1 MHQSGVYYRV
11 GCNLVRHQP
20 LQLKPNNMSDS
31 KIQVKVG
38 IVEFSGEG
46 NQDWLA
52 KQLDKIL
59 DKVPELLKIEVGDPA
74 NKNNQNN
81 NTGGGGSGSGSSVG
95 SGTISGLSVLN
106 IAGKLNSKSGSD
118 VAIAAAAYLHFV
130 EGKSVFSRDDLSS
143 AMKKATGLYKG
154 SMLANLTGT
163 LAQLEKNGTFNKS
176 SNSYSI
182 HTTKVSELNA
192 ILSK

>member
-1 MHQSGVYYRV
+1 
-11 GCNLVRHQP
+11 
-20 LQLKPNNMSDS
+20 MSDS

-59 DKVPELLKIEVGDPA
+59 DKVPELLKIEVGDL
-74 NKNNQNN
+74 KNENVAGNDGHSK
-81 NTGGGGSGSGSSVG
+81 GGK
-95 SGTISGLSVLN
+95 TFSGLSVLN
-106 IAGKLNSKSGSD
+106 IAGKLSSKSGAD
-118 VAIAAAAYLHFV
+118 VVIAAAAYLHFV
-130 EGKSVFSRDDLSS
+130 KGKTIFSREELSS
-143 AMKKATGLYKG
+143 TMKDATGIYKN
-154 SMLANLTGT
+154 SMLANLTTT

-176 SNSYSI
+176 STSYSLNA
-182 HTTKVSELNA
+182 TKVSELNA